1 MARPQLSEKERSSR
15 RAALLNAAQRLYRD
29 RGTLPT
35 VMDIARAAG
44 MSKGA
49 VYLWFRTKD
58 EIFVA
63 LLDAN
68 FGTLITR
75 LLSVI
80 ETLDPLPSLAAS
92 SFATK

>member
-1 MARPQLSEKERSSR
+1 VL
-15 RAALLNAAQRLYRD
+15 
-29 RGTLPT
+29 
-35 VMDIARAAG
+35 DIARAAG